1 MEPLIDLRDSR
12 TEAIESGAGD
22 QPQTTQSGTELD
34 PGIPSQGLGPSRA
47 PAPVWAPNYE
57 VFGDSVRS
65 DATVLQA
72 GEAGSNAA
80 NALSKVARLP
90 TDMEVWKKSTNQG
103 VIDNL
108 RRGLM
113 MVSSLVCLLLVLR
126 SK

>member
-1 MEPLIDLRDSR
+1 M
-12 TEAIESGAGD
+12 
-22 QPQTTQSGTELD
+22 
-34 PGIPSQGLGPSRA
+34 
-47 PAPVWAPNYE
+47 APNYE
-57 VFGDSVRS
+57 VFGDLVRS